1 MQRVLLVLNLLL
13 LVAVGYLLMDKFSGS
28 SAKPETP
35 EEQIGTSNS
44 GVGTHIVYVNVDTL
58 LNNYELFKA
67 RQKSISEREQ
77 QEDARLRTRGKS
89 LEREIMALQEKA
101 AGGTMTPK
109 DLKLEEE
116 RLMRKQQEFLA
127 DQERITKQLMEESTR
142 INDELQAEIVRVI
155 RSLKTD
161 EEYDFVLSYGIGS
174 PVLAVNDKLDITD
187 VVLRELNKQA
197 AGNKQ

>member
-1 MQRVLLVLNLLL
+1 MLLVLNLLL
-13 LVAVGYLLMDKFSGS
+13 LVAVGYLLMDKFSGN
-28 SAKPETP
+28 SARPETP
-35 EEQIGTSNS
+35 DEQIVTPNS
-44 GVGTHIVYVNVDTL
+44 GKGAHIVYVNVDTL

-161 EEYDFVLSYGIGS
+161 KEYDFVLSYGIGS
-174 PVLAVNDKLDITD
+174 PVLAVNDKLDITA

>member
-1 MQRVLLVLNLLL
+1 MLLVLNLLL

-35 EEQIGTSNS
+35 VEQIGKSTS

-116 RLMRKQQEFLA
+116 RLMRKQQEFLS

-142 INDELQAEIVRVI
+142 INDELQSEIVRVI
-155 RSLKTD
+155 RSLKAD

-174 PVLAVNDKLDITD
+174 PVLAVNDKLDITA